1 MRMTV
6 KKWGNSAAVRI
17 PAAIMDVARLSID
30 QAVDVRLEGGRIIIE
45 PVLDDGIAGTD
56 LDTLLAGVT
65 DENRHDP
72 VDSGPATG
80 KEVW

>member
-1 MRMTV
+1 MTV

-30 QAVDVRLEGGRIIIE
+30 QAVDIRLEGGRIIIE
-45 PVLDDGIAGTD
+45 PVLDDVIDSAD
-56 LDTLLAGVT
+56 LETLLAGVT
-65 DENRHDP
+65 DENRHAA
-72 VDSGPATG
+72 VDFGPAAG

>member
-17 PAAIMDVARLSID
+17 PASIMEVARLAID

-45 PVLDDGIAGTD
+45 PVLDDGIAGSD

-65 DENRHDP
+65 DKNRPDA
-72 VDSGPATG
+72 VDFGPAVG